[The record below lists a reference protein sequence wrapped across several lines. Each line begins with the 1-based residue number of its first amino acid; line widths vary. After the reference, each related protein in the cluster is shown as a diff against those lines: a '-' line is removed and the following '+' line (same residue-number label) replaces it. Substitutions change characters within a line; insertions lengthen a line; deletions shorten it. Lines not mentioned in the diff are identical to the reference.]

1 MYKRQVQFV
10 DDVQTYE
17 SRPDKDAVRQLLK
30 MDPDTIYVYSD
41 AVLQELEVRNW
52 SHTKLKCTHS
62 CNPDQS
68 LWLDCD
74 TFDPNV

>member
-1 MYKRQVQFV
+1 
-10 DDVQTYE
+10 
-17 SRPDKDAVRQLLK
+17 LK